1 MALILSEKMSDLK
14 QKVSLTKI
22 HIGREIKRVLQEQRR
37 PASWLAQQLSCNRT
51 NVYKIFGKSS
61 IDTHL
66 LMRIS
71 KILSYDFFYYLS
83 IKLNGDE

>member
-1 MALILSEKMSDLK
+1 MSDLV

-22 HIGREIKRVLQEQRR
+22 HVGREIKRVLQEQRR
-37 PASWLAQQLSCNRT
+37 PASWLAQQLSCDRT
-51 NVYKIFGKSS
+51 NIYKIFGKSS

-71 KILSYDFFYYLS
+71 KILSYDFFHYLS
-83 IKLNGDE
+83 VNLRDGE